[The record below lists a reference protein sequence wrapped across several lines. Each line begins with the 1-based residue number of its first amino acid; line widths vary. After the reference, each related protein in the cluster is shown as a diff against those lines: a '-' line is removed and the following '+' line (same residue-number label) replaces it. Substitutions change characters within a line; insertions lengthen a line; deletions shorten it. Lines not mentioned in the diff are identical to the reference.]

1 MRNRGFT
8 ALCWN
13 ICQQIVNES
22 TIEMSTN
29 TSLLAWWTD
38 STPPSSLHF
47 SATISN
53 LARRLLAGTG
63 SDQISQVL
71 LEEGEE
77 GGQVMFVGIRMS
89 ETVTF
94 ARVNLEH
101 NFGCYLQRIITHWAW
116 LRGNDLF
123 SCQLPTPLCCVR
135 CMNVCYI

>member
-1 MRNRGFT
+1 
-8 ALCWN
+8 
-13 ICQQIVNES
+13 
-22 TIEMSTN
+22 MSTN

-38 STPPSSLHF
+38 WTPPSSLHF
-47 SATISN
+47 SAMISN
-53 LARRLLAGTG
+53 LARRLLAKLRVVGTG

-101 NFGCYLQRIITHWAW
+101 NLGCCL
-116 LRGNDLF
+116 
-123 SCQLPTPLCCVR
+123 
-135 CMNVCYI
+135 

>member
-101 NFGCYLQRIITHWAW
+101 NFGCYLQRIITH
-116 LRGNDLF
+116 
-123 SCQLPTPLCCVR
+123 
-135 CMNVCYI
+135 

>member
-1 MRNRGFT
+1 
-8 ALCWN
+8 
-13 ICQQIVNES
+13 
-22 TIEMSTN
+22 MSTN

-94 ARVNLEH
+94 ARVNLNH
-101 NFGCYLQRIITHWAW
+101 SLGCFFPV
-116 LRGNDLF
+116 LRYRQILG
-123 SCQLPTPLCCVR
+123 
-135 CMNVCYI
+135 MAE